1 MTLSDNWHL
10 QTKHVEIK
18 LDEAPRIAAN
28 IAQAVAFEKDLMSAP
43 CCNSVVL
50 RERTVMI
57 APLTSGK
64 CQLNGRSI
72 ALAVTL
78 AILMSIAP
86 HEASARGG
94 PLHLL
99 DAWAVS
105 QAQAAT
111 GASRNNPTTET
122 LGVGCGGKRYRDPI
136 THRCRGPAD
145 FGN

>member
-1 MTLSDNWHL
+1 
-10 QTKHVEIK
+10 
-18 LDEAPRIAAN
+18 
-28 IAQAVAFEKDLMSAP
+28 
-43 CCNSVVL
+43 
-50 RERTVMI
+50 MI
-57 APLTSGK
+57 APLASGQ
-64 CQLNGRSI
+64 CQLNGRRI
-72 ALAVTL
+72 ALGII

-105 QAQAAT
+105 RAEAAT
-111 GASRNNPTTET
+111 GTSSRKELTTQT
-122 LGVGCGGKRYRDPI
+122 LGVGCGGKRFRDPN

>member
-1 MTLSDNWHL
+1 MNRDEHDDRG
-10 QTKHVEIK
+10 H
-18 LDEAPRIAAN
+18 EAPRIAAN
-28 IAQAVAFEKDLMSAP
+28 IVQAVAFEKDLMGAP
-43 CCNSVVL
+43 CYNSVVL

-64 CQLNGRSI
+64 SQLNGWSI

-78 AILMSIAP
+78 AIIMSIAP

-105 QAQAAT
+105 RAQAAT
-111 GASRNNPTTET
+111 GTASRKEPTTET
-122 LGVGCGGKRYRDPI
+122 LDVGCGGKRYRDPN

>member
-1 MTLSDNWHL
+1 
-10 QTKHVEIK
+10 
-18 LDEAPRIAAN
+18 
-28 IAQAVAFEKDLMSAP
+28 
-43 CCNSVVL
+43 
-50 RERTVMI
+50 MI
-57 APLTSGK
+57 APLASGQ
-64 CQLNGRSI
+64 CQPNGRRI
-72 ALAVTL
+72 ALGII

-105 QAQAAT
+105 RAQAAT
-111 GASRNNPTTET
+111 GSASRNEPTTET
-122 LGVGCGGKRYRDPI
+122 LGVGCSGKRYRDPT

>member
-1 MTLSDNWHL
+1 
-10 QTKHVEIK
+10 
-18 LDEAPRIAAN
+18 
-28 IAQAVAFEKDLMSAP
+28 
-43 CCNSVVL
+43 
-50 RERTVMI
+50 MI

-72 ALAVTL
+72 TLAVTL

-105 QAQAAT
+105 RAQAAT
-111 GASRNNPTTET
+111 GSASRNEPTTET
-122 LGVGCGGKRYRDPI
+122 LGVGCGGKRYRDPT

>member
-1 MTLSDNWHL
+1 M
-10 QTKHVEIK
+10 HVEIK
-18 LDEAPRIAAN
+18 LDEALMIAAN
-28 IAQAVAFEKDLMSAP
+28 TAQAVAFEKDLMSAP
-43 CCNSVVL
+43 CYNSVVL

-72 ALAVTL
+72 ALAGTV

-94 PLHLL
+94 PLHLYTT
-99 DAWAVS
+99 AE
-105 QAQAAT
+105 AAT
-111 GASRNNPTTET
+111 VTSSRKEPTIEP
-122 LGVGCGGKRYRDPI
+122 LSVGCGGKRYRDPI